1 MTGKKVVVTEAIDNH
16 GLELLKRE
24 TEVVYLPQLLGRTLS
39 EEIKEAYAVAVR
51 VTKIG
56 RDLLEQ
62 AQNLL
67 VIAKHGVGYDNI
79 DVETATR
86 KRIVV
91 VNTPEANAE
100 SVAEHNLG
108 LMLSLAKKICTS
120 DRVLRQNRLG
130 KREDYIGVE
139 LKDKKLGVI
148 GLGRIGSELAHKC
161 KIAFNM
167 DIISY
172 DPYVLKEKADRLS
185 YTKVEKLDDVL
196 RESDYVV
203 ICVPLT
209 KETANLIGAREL
221 GSMKGNAFLI
231 NSSRGGI
238 VDEAALYDH
247 LVKGKI
253 AGAALDVFSREPPP
267 ADHPLLSLDN
277 FIATPHVGGMTAE
290 AMRRMAI
297 TVAEE
302 ILRVLHGERPKYPV
316 NSQVY
321 A

>member
-1 MTGKKVVVTEAIDNH
+1 
-16 GLELLKRE
+16 
-24 TEVVYLPQLLGRTLS
+24 
-39 EEIKEAYAVAVR
+39 
-51 VTKIG
+51 
-56 RDLLEQ
+56 
-62 AQNLL
+62 
-67 VIAKHGVGYDNI
+67 
-79 DVETATR
+79 
-86 KRIVV
+86 
-91 VNTPEANAE
+91 
-100 SVAEHNLG
+100 
-108 LMLSLAKKICTS
+108 MLSLAKKICTA
-120 DRVLRQNRLG
+120 DRVLRQDRLK

-167 DIISY
+167 DIIVY
-172 DPYVLKEKADRLS
+172 DPYVPKGKADRLS

-209 KETANLIGAREL
+209 KETASLIRAREL
-221 GSMKGNAFLI
+221 GLMKASAFLI
-231 NSSRGGI
+231 NRSRGGI
-238 VDEAALYDH
+238 GDEAALYDQ

-267 ADHPLLSLDN
+267 ADHPLLGLDN

-302 ILRVLHGERPKYPV
+302 ILRVLRGERPKYPV
-316 NSQVY
+316 NPQVY

>member
-1 MTGKKVVVTEAIDNH
+1 MSKKKVVVTELIDKR
-16 GLELLKRE
+16 GLDILKSE
-24 TEVVYLPQLLGRTLS
+24 AEVVYLPQLPGQTLAD
-39 EEIKEAYAVAVR
+39 EIGGAYAVAVR
-51 VTKIG
+51 VAKID

-62 AQNLL
+62 AGNLMI
-67 VIAKHGVGYDNI
+67 IAKHGVGYDNI
-79 DVETATR
+79 DVETATQ
-86 KRIVV
+86 KQIVV

-108 LMLSLAKKICTS
+108 LMLSLAKKIGAA
-120 DRVLRQNRLG
+120 DRMLREDRLG
-130 KREDYIGVE
+130 RREDYIGTE
-139 LKDKKLGVI
+139 LKDKKLGLI

-167 DIISY
+167 DIIGY
-172 DPYVLKEKADRLS
+172 DPYVPKEKAGQLG
-185 YTKVEKLDDVL
+185 YTKVEKLDDML
-196 RESDYVV
+196 AEADYVV

-209 KETANLIGAREL
+209 RETTNLIGSREL
-221 GSMKGNAFLI
+221 GLMKANAFLI

-247 LVKGKI
+247 LVKGKL
-253 AGAALDVFSREPPP
+253 AGAAMDVFLQEPPP

-277 FIATPHVGGMTAE
+277 FIATPHIAGMTAE

-302 ILRVLHGERPKYPV
+302 ILRVFRGERPKYPV
-316 NSQVY
+316 NPQVY
-321 A
+321 D

>member
-1 MTGKKVVVTEAIDNH
+1 MTRGKVVVTEPIYED
-16 GLELLKRE
+16 GLRILKKE
-24 TEVVYLPQLLGRTLS
+24 AEVIYLPEFPKRTLA
-39 EEIKEAYAVAVR
+39 EAIKEAHGVAVR
-51 VTKIG
+51 VAKINA
-56 RDLLEQ
+56 DLLAQ
-62 AQNLL
+62 ADSLKI
-67 VIAKHGVGYDNI
+67 IAKHGVGYDNI
-79 DVETATR
+79 DVEAATK

-108 LMLSLAKKICTS
+108 LMLSLAKKIATT
-120 DRVLRQNRLG
+120 DRVLRQNRL
-130 KREDYIGVE
+130 KRREDYIGVE

-161 KIAFNM
+161 KIAFDM
-167 DIISY
+167 DVIAY
-172 DPYVLKEKADRLS
+172 DPYVPKEKAEQQG
-185 YTKVEKLDDVL
+185 YTKVEKIAEVL
-196 RESDYVV
+196 RQADYVV

-209 KETANLIGAREL
+209 KETANLIGVREL
-221 GSMKGNAFLI
+221 SLMKESAFLI

-253 AGAALDVFSREPPP
+253 AGAALDVFLQEPPP
-267 ADHPLLSLDN
+267 ADHPLLRLDN
-277 FIATPHVGGMTAE
+277 FIATPHMGGMTAE

-302 ILRVLHGERPKYPV
+302 ILRVLRGERPKYPV
-316 NSQVY
+316 NPQVLN
-321 A
+321 

>member
-1 MTGKKVVVTEAIDNH
+1 MTGEKVVVTELIDNH

-24 TEVVYLPQLLGRTLS
+24 TEVVYLPQLPGRTLS
-39 EEIKEAYAVAVR
+39 DEIKEAHGIAVR
-51 VTKIG
+51 VTKIDA
-56 RDLLEQ
+56 DLLEQ
-62 AQNLL
+62 ANNLL

-79 DVETATR
+79 DVETATQ

-120 DRVLRQNRLG
+120 DRVLRQNRLER
-130 KREDYIGVE
+130 REDYIGVE

-167 DIISY
+167 DIIAY
-172 DPYVLKEKADRLS
+172 DPYVPKKKADRLG
-185 YTKVEKLDDVL
+185 YTKVEKLDEVL

-209 KETANLIGAREL
+209 KETANLIEAKEL
-221 GSMKGNAFLI
+221 ALMKASAFLI

-253 AGAALDVFSREPPP
+253 AGAALDVFAQEPPSS
-267 ADHPLLSLDN
+267 DHPLLGLDN
-277 FIATPHVGGMTAE
+277 FIATPHIGGMTAE

-316 NSQVY
+316 NPQVF